1 MGHLFK
7 AAALSLAVL
16 SVTSCAAVSTS
27 ASAAEVTEEE
37 SAVSY
42 NKGDLNRD
50 GYINSADALK
60 ILQSSI
66 NTAVLS
72 SDDFWIADYND
83 DGAVDS
89 LDAVLTLH
97 AGTVVEVV
105 SVPVAPAETKTLVSE
120 FEGWSAADIV
130 EKVGPIFTEDQRKTG
145 ILASVSMAQ
154 FILESGYGQSRLSIE
169 ANNCFGVKGFIGEGG
184 GPGLPWDGYTVYTAS
199 TLEYDYYGNPYYT
212 TASFRWYDSLEDSIE
227 DHSNILINSSWD
239 GVHYLYEGIDTC
251 TDYRKACQILYNGG
265 YATDPGYVDYLC
277 LLIDQWDLTRF
288 DLANAPAPQTQV
300 VTRSS
305 HPENTLYRVRYKWDD
320 SSTQMGAFSYLE
332 NAVECADL
340 YPGCIVFDSNGTVIY
355 TS

>member
-1 MGHLFK
+1 M
-7 AAALSLAVL
+7 SLAVL
-16 SVTSCAAVSTS
+16 SVTTCAAAATS
-27 ASAAEVTEEE
+27 ASAAEITDEE
-37 SAVSY
+37 SAATY
-42 NKGDLNRD
+42 EKGDINRD

-66 NTAVLS
+66 NNSSLS
-72 SDDFWIADYND
+72 DEEFWLADYND

-89 LDAVLTLH
+89 LDALLTLR
-97 AGTVVEVV
+97 AGTVTTVV
-105 SVPVAPAETKTLVSE
+105 SEPIAPAATRTQVSE
-120 FEGWSAADIV
+120 FEGWNAADIV

-169 ANNCFGVKGFIGEGG
+169 ANNCFGIKGRVGEGG
-184 GPGLPWDGYTVYTAS
+184 GPGCPWDGVTVYTAS

-239 GVHYLYEGIDTC
+239 GVHYLYDGIDTC
-251 TDYRKACQILYNGG
+251 TDYREACQIIYNGG

-288 DLANAPAPQTQV
+288 DLANSPAQTQTPV
-300 VTRSS
+300 VRTQ
-305 HPENTLYRVRYKWDD
+305 PENTLYRVRYDWDD
-320 SSTQMGAFSYLE
+320 SSTQMGAFSFLE

-340 YPGCIVFDSNGTVIY
+340 YPGCTVFDQNGTAIY